1 MLHHDVDEVPM
12 TGNGDLAALF
22 IIMGPLLL
30 PHRSSLLM
38 VTLTRSPLP
47 TPRAEAAWPT
57 LMPMP
62 GPEVP
67 TMGASKVTD
76 VSSLG
81 SSPSNSRW
89 SIMYLAIVTET
100 GGSSGSMKSGT
111 VHPSPRG
118 RMTCPL
124 CDA

>member
-12 TGNGDLAALF
+12 TGDGDLVALF

-30 PHRSSLLM
+30 PHRSSLRM

-47 TPRAEAAWPT
+47 TPRADAACPT

-81 SSPSNSRW
+81 GSPSFSRW
-89 SIMYLAIVTET
+89 SIIHLAVWTVT
-100 GGSSGSMKSGT
+100 GSSEGSM
-111 VHPSPRG
+111 
-118 RMTCPL
+118 
-124 CDA
+124 